1 MLSNMLVS
9 CHLVVWRVAQFQQK
23 LSTSFN
29 YAGAT
34 KIDPAL
40 AACCI
45 HVLCT
50 TSKKGWEAMHK
61 LNT

>member
-34 KIDPAL
+34 IDPAL